1 MTASPRTTNAATDD
15 INVRDARLLMSPGQ
29 LGDRKNV
36 YSRAFGKLSKGSLRG
51 SIFSLCA
58 AAIGSGVLS
67 LPSVLA
73 ATGWAIG
80 LALIIIGAIAACWS
94 LFIIA
99 ESAIKIKAKNFS

>member
-1 MTASPRTTNAATDD
+1 M
-15 INVRDARLLMSPGQ
+15 MSPG
-29 LGDRKNV
+29 GVGHRKTV
-36 YSRAFGKLSKGSLRG
+36 FGRAFGKLSKGSLRG

-58 AAIGSGVLS
+58 SAIGSGVLS

-80 LALIIIGAIAACWS
+80 LGLVTLGAIAACWS

-99 ESAIKIKAKNFS
+99 ESAIKTKAKNFSQLAQKSGGIKLERIL